1 MPTLLVTGANRGLGR
16 EFVRQYASDGW
27 RVHAT
32 ARSKTALE
40 SLKAEPGVIGIH
52 LADMTDA
59 RATAALAAS
68 LGSETIDL
76 LILNAGVYQP
86 RDTTFGRTDYRA
98 WGEVLATNVLG
109 PVAVVEALADHVA
122 RSELKRIVMISSR
135 AGSMVE
141 TDGREYIYSSSKAAL
156 NSVARSCAGLLRD
169 RQICVITVSPGR
181 SRTDMGGPRAP
192 LAPQAAIASL
202 RKVIDRLTLAD
213 SGRFLDYTGEEIPW

>member
-32 ARSKTALE
+32 ARSKTAVK
-40 SLKAEPGVIGIH
+40 SLKAEPGVVGVH
-52 LADMTDA
+52 LADMIDP
-59 RATAALAAS
+59 RATTALATS

-76 LILNAGVYQP
+76 LVLNAGVYQP
-86 RDTTFGRTDYRA
+86 RDTALGRTDYRA
-98 WGEVLATNVLG
+98 WREVLATNVLG
-109 PVAVVEALADHVA
+109 PMAVVEALADHVS

-141 TDGREYIYSSSKAAL
+141 TDGREYVYSSSKAAL
-156 NSVARSCAGLLRD
+156 NSIARSCAGLLRD
-169 RQICVITVSPGR
+169 RQICVVAVSPGW
-181 SRTDMGGPRAP
+181 SRTDMGGPTAP
-192 LAPQAAIASL
+192 LAPEAAIASL
-202 RKVIDRLTLAD
+202 RKVIERLTLSD

>member
-32 ARSKTALE
+32 ARSKTAIK
-40 SLKAEPGVIGIH
+40 SLQAEPGVVGVH
-52 LADMTDA
+52 LADMTDS
-59 RATAALAAS
+59 RATTALATS

-86 RDTTFGRTDYRA
+86 RDTAFGRTNYPA
-98 WGEVLATNVLG
+98 WREVLATNVLG
-109 PVAVVEALADHVA
+109 PMAVVESLADHVS
-122 RSELKRIVMISSR
+122 RSELRRIVMISSR
-135 AGSMVE
+135 AGSMAE
-141 TDGREYIYSSSKAAL
+141 TDGREYVYSSSKAAL
-156 NSVARSCAGLLRD
+156 NSIARSCAGLLRD
-169 RQICVITVSPGR
+169 RQICVVTVSPGW
-181 SRTDMGGPRAP
+181 SRTDMGGPTAP
-192 LAPQAAIASL
+192 LAPEAAIASL